1 MYIMKEKTNF
11 LNQLNEHQKAAVLNV
26 EGPSLVVA
34 GAGSGKTKVL
44 TSKLAYLVDQKKA
57 WPNQILCVTF
67 TNKAAKE
74 MRDRVIKMLGS
85 KLSSMPWLG
94 TFHSISVRFLR
105 RHAEALGLKS
115 NFTILDTEDQKKL
128 IKNICKG
135 ENIDAKKLSPQ
146 LIISMIDKWKNR
158 GLLPEEVKLNNKLN
172 KPTLL

>member
-1 MYIMKEKTNF
+1 MKEKTNF
-11 LNQLNEHQKAAVLNV
+11 LDELNEQQKAAVLNI

-74 MRDRVIKMLGS
+74 MRDRVIKILGS

-115 NFTILDTEDQKKL
+115 NFTILDT
-128 IKNICKG
+128 
-135 ENIDAKKLSPQ
+135 
-146 LIISMIDKWKNR
+146 
-158 GLLPEEVKLNNKLN
+158 
-172 KPTLL
+172 

>member
-1 MYIMKEKTNF
+1 MKEKINF
-11 LNQLNEHQKAAVLNV
+11 LNGHQQKKKAAVLNV

-74 MRDRVIKMLGS
+74 MRDRVIKILGS

-94 TFHSISVRFLR
+94 TFHSSSVRFLR

-115 NFTILDTEDQKKL
+115 NFTI
-128 IKNICKG
+128 
-135 ENIDAKKLSPQ
+135 
-146 LIISMIDKWKNR
+146 
-158 GLLPEEVKLNNKLN
+158 
-172 KPTLL
+172 